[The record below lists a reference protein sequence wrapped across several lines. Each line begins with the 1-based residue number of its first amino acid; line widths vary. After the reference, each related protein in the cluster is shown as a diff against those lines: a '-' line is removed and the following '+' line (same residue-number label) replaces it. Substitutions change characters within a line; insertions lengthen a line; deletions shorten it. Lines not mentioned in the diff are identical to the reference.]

1 MFHFAFLLSDLDN
14 GYAGWCTDVC
24 CNQKTEETC
33 YDYDGGTSNYCA
45 LIADGGCPCP
55 KGTEKCGQGKILQV
69 TVLQRKLNFIS
80 LILMFHFAY
89 LLSDLDN
96 NLAGWCTDICCDDE
110 TKETCYDY
118 RSDTVTCALIAD
130 GGCSCPKGTV
140 RCGLGKML
148 LFLVLESYELHFTY
162 I

>member
-1 MFHFAFLLSDLDN
+1 MITTSLAGAQIFVATNGPKNTVTTTMWVIIVHSLPMEAAHAQKERRGVTKVRFILLH
-14 GYAGWCTDVC
+14 
-24 CNQKTEETC
+24 
-33 YDYDGGTSNYCA
+33 
-45 LIADGGCPCP
+45 
-55 KGTEKCGQGKILQV
+55 
-69 TVLQRKLNFIS
+69 VLQRKLNFIS
-80 LILMFHFAY
+80 LVSDISFRLWY
-89 LLSDLDN
+89 SLSDLDN